1 GRHDAPGAQP
11 GRRSA
16 SSGSDREHNSA
27 SWLAATGTS
36 RGSSLSSFSRSRLR
50 RSRPR
55 SWRTGLEYGLR
66 AHLFQHAME
75 RELAHLVRGRIWV
88 SVTLI
93 VLIQLNYVLAPRFP
107 LLERF

>member
-1 GRHDAPGAQP
+1 MPFSTALLAHYPTLTLALV
-11 GRRSA
+11 
-16 SSGSDREHNSA
+16 EY
-27 SWLAATGTS
+27 WLNIVLLGMTLLA
-36 RGSSLSSFSRSRLR
+36 
-50 RSRPR
+50 
-55 SWRTGLEYGLR
+55 GLEYGLR
-66 AHLFQHAME
+66 AHLFQDAME